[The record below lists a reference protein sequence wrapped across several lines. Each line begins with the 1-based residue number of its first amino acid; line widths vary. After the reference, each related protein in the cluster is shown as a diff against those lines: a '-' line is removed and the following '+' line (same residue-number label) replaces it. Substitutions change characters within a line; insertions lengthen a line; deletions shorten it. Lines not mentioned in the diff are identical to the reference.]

1 MMQKI
6 DPRFSFDGLDLPAM
20 QQGVEDSIEFIE
32 SIVKD
37 AMKQGV
43 LDEGL
48 LRSAHY
54 GLAHSSARAQ
64 EECAL
69 VRDASLPNLWTVA
82 ALK

>member
-20 QQGVEDSIEFIE
+20 QKGVEDTIEFIE

-37 AMKQGV
+37 AMAEGY

-48 LRSAHY
+48 LRSALY

-64 EECAL
+64 EEYEL
-69 VRDASLPNLWTVA
+69 IRDSDLPRVWTMVTF
-82 ALK
+82 K